1 MEADDSLWDQ
11 SEEEEVI
18 FFLFCNV
25 WLQFMFRR
33 QITEPVQ
40 CDMSYGNFAY
50 TGRDKV
56 HTKCK
61 KSLSEG
67 VQKEERVREKIKKKK
82 WIFNRHLKVDM
93 LTIHFFERVS

>member
-11 SEEEEVI
+11 SKEEEVI

-25 WLQFMFRR
+25 WQQFMFRR

-40 CDMSYGNFAY
+40 CDMSYGNFAH

-56 HTKCK
+56 HTKC

-67 VQKEERVREKIKKKK
+67 VQKEERGRGKVKKKK
-82 WIFNRHLKVDM
+82 
-93 LTIHFFERVS
+93 